1 MPLFVRIL
9 LVTGPPDEV
18 EAAAGKH
25 LEQVAE
31 LNSRGKLRHAAAF
44 KGGQGFLE
52 LFEAADLHEAE
63 AITRASPLIEQG
75 LGSWLLQESEPIDFD
90 S

>member
-9 LVTGPPDEV
+9 LVTGPLDEV

-25 LEQVAE
+25 REQVAE
-31 LNSRGKLRHAAAF
+31 LNARGKLRHAVVF
-44 KGGQGFLE
+44 KNGQGFLE

-75 LGSWLLQESEPIDFD
+75 LGSWLLQESETMEFD
-90 S
+90 R